1 MSLLLINTKTLIWKK
16 QKEKEKEKESN
27 MIIIEN
33 NYDHYEL
40 LVTLK
45 KSHDN

>member
-1 MSLLLINTKTLIWKK
+1 
-16 QKEKEKEKESN
+16 

-45 KSHDN
+45 KSHDNSYLLYMYTYIMKLVRIQYGFPNM